1 MQRIGI
7 YPAFGGVGGAA
18 RRRVRVRRAFS
29 LMEAIVV
36 VMILAIM
43 ATVVVPRLNAMVQRP
58 ARQSAILVG
67 DFLTSVAQRDALTS
81 QPLAIEFNG
90 EQNTLSLLVPGDEP
104 GQWRRDLVIRPIQLG
119 EAYLVEASAD
129 GAMLDTSQFR
139 VEFRVGSPRPL
150 IEMAISD
157 DRDSRNEG
165 PFQVRLSPGSP
176 RAVVEGVSAQSTA
189 EGEDLDAAGKG
200 EQPW

>member
-1 MQRIGI
+1 MKRKGPQVER
-7 YPAFGGVGGAA
+7 VGA
-18 RRRVRVRRAFS
+18 RRSERALARRGFS
-29 LMEAIVV
+29 LMEAMVV

-43 ATVVVPRLNAMVQRP
+43 ATVVVPRLSAMVQRP

-90 EQNTLSLLVPGDEP
+90 ELNTLSLLVPADEP
-104 GQWRRDLVIRPIQLG
+104 GQWRRDLVIHPIQLG
-119 EAYLVEASAD
+119 DAFLVEASAD
-129 GAMLDTSQFR
+129 GAMLDESQFR
-139 VEFRVGSPRPL
+139 VEFRVGGARPL

-165 PFQVRLSPGSP
+165 PFHVRLSPDAP
-176 RAVVEGVSAQSTA
+176 RAVVEGVSVQSTA
-189 EGEDLDAAGKG
+189 DREDLDAAGKG